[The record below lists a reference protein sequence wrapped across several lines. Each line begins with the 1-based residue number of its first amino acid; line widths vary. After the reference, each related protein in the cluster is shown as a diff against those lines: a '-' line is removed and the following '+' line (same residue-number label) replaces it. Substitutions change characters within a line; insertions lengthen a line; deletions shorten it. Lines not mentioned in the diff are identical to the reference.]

1 MDEDLIIINNITKI
15 FKVAEKSKDGLISSI
30 KSLFIRRYK
39 YIKAVDNI
47 SLNIKKGEIRG
58 LIGPN
63 GAGKSTLIKMISG
76 ILYPTS
82 GSIRV
87 MGLTPWIHRRK
98 YLQKIGV
105 LLGQKTQLFWDLPP
119 IDTFALNKKIYKI
132 PDKRFT
138 ENLNFFKEIL
148 QLDEVIKK
156 PVRNLSLGERM
167 KCEFVCALLH
177 DPELVYLDEPTIGLD
192 IIAKDSIRKF
202 IKAINDE
209 RKVTFILTT
218 HDLSDI
224 EKLCRNIT
232 IINNGLI
239 VFNNTLD
246 ELKKYFS
253 NKKVIRIKFTRQID
267 IKELDKYQVLEFSRY
282 SAAIE
287 IDLSKRNQQSEIN
300 EIFKK
305 LPAKDITIENINIE
319 DVIKKIYK
327 N

>member
-1 MDEDLIIINNITKI
+1 MDEDIIIINNVSKI
-15 FKVAEKSKDGLISSI
+15 FKVPVKSKEGLISAI
-30 KSLFIRRYK
+30 KSLFIREYK
-39 YIKAVDNI
+39 YIKAVDNVN
-47 SLNIKKGEIRG
+47 LNIKKGEIRG

-82 GSIRV
+82 GTIKV
-87 MGLTPWIHRRK
+87 MGLTPWSQRRK
-98 YLQKIGV
+98 YVQKIGV
-105 LLGQKTQLFWDLPP
+105 LLGQKSQLIWELPP
-119 IDTFALNKKIYKI
+119 IDTFALNKTIYKI
-132 PDKRFT
+132 PDKIFK
-138 ENLNFFKEIL
+138 ENLEYFKDIL
-148 QLDEVIKK
+148 QLEEIIKK
-156 PVRNLSLGERM
+156 PVRDLSLGERM

-202 IKAINDE
+202 IRAINHE
-209 RKVTFILTT
+209 KNITFILTT

-224 EKLCRNIT
+224 EKLCENIT
-232 IINNGLI
+232 VINKGSI

-246 ELKKYFS
+246 KLKVFFS
-253 NKKVIRIKFTRQID
+253 NKKVIQIKFTRQIEE
-267 IKELDKYQVLEFSRY
+267 KELEKYHVLEFSKY

-287 IDLSKRNQQSEIN
+287 IDLSRKDQQSKIN
-300 EIFKK
+300 GIFKR
-305 LPAKDITIENINIE
+305 LPVKDIVIENINIE